1 MTAKQFPERQFDQ
14 HRRFVW
20 FVDEPPIA
28 STNKA
33 DRTRCIGWRKKNSW
47 PRAPEIGFLPL
58 QYLSRPTGKPLSCGN
73 LDRCERARQP

>member
-33 DRTRCIGWRKKNSW
+33 DRNALLRM
-47 PRAPEIGFLPL
+47 AE
-58 QYLSRPTGKPLSCGN
+58 
-73 LDRCERARQP
+73 EE